1 MIREDLG
8 LTYSVQANIYQSYAN
23 DPVVTLGVHLQSDP
37 QNVEQVIGHIE
48 KALAS
53 INDNGVSQVD
63 IDQDIVVQRQDF
75 NNAKHKAKFILQQ
88 LVDAQLYKHDASTVL
103 DAGKVHPN
111 TQAKALDGL
120 LNEFINHNNGHMTAI
135 LHP

>member
-8 LTYSVQANIYQSYAN
+8 LTYSLQANIYQSYAN

-37 QNVEQVIGHIE
+37 QSVEQMIGHIE
-48 KALAS
+48 KELAS
-53 INDNGVSQVD
+53 ISDNGILQAN
-63 IDQDIVVQRQDF
+63 IDQDIVIQRQDF

-88 LVDAQLYKHDASTVL
+88 LVDAQLYKHNVSTVL
-103 DAGKVHPN
+103 DAEKVHPN